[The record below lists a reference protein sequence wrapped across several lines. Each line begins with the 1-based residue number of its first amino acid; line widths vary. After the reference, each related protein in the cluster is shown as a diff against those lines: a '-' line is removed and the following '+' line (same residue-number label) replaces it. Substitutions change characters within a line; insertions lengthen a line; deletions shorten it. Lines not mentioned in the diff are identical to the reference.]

1 MVLMQ
6 SCFLFKRSQ
15 IICGNQQGV
24 LELVKFSRELA
35 TLEGESGCFLPTRIS
50 RDNYWDGCQGEVK
63 YLLVWFI
70 DI

>member
-1 MVLMQ
+1 MVSMQ

-15 IICGNQQGV
+15 IICRNQQGV

-35 TLEGESGCFLPTRIS
+35 TGESGCFLPTRIS

-63 YLLVWFI
+63 YLLVCFI